1 MKLVLGTAQFG
12 LNYGV
17 SNTSGKTLECQV
29 SEILDLALKSG
40 IDTLD
45 TARSYGDSEKVI
57 GKLTNN
63 DKWII
68 KFLKGK
74 RKGFFI
80 EAGAFDG
87 ITNSCTYTL
96 EKYYGWTGI
105 LIEPSIIFNQLNKN
119 RSKSKCVNA
128 LLGKENLKETFMFF
142 PKAPMSSCTESN
154 FTRHK
159 IRVIESHNG
168 KHKFDVVK
176 KKLRQKHY

>member
-1 MKLVLGTAQFG
+1 MDLI
-12 LNYGV
+12 
-17 SNTSGKTLECQV
+17 NTRV
-29 SEILDLALKSG
+29 DLFNSRL
-40 IDTLD
+40 II
-45 TARSYGDSEKVI
+45 YYNH
-57 GKLTNN
+57 LTNN